1 MIYLTSVKDFKK
13 DTVNDDIDKY
23 ISEIADKNLS
33 ALEKLYKITNT
44 SVYSFALSILKNTY
58 DAQDVMHDCY
68 ISIFSSAENY
78 HSYGKP
84 LAWILKITKNLCL
97 MKLREYK
104 KKSDIP
110 KEDWEFYLDS
120 HDNISYEDKLVIR
133 DCMNKLSDEE
143 RQIVV
148 LHAVSGFKHREIAD
162 ILEIPLSTVLS
173 KYSRAVK
180 KFKISYEEAD
190 KNEKKSV

>member
-1 MIYLTSVKDFKK
+1 
-13 DTVNDDIDKY
+13 
-23 ISEIADKNLS
+23 
-33 ALEKLYKITNT
+33 
-44 SVYSFALSILKNTY
+44 
-58 DAQDVMHDCY
+58 
-68 ISIFSSAENY
+68 
-78 HSYGKP
+78 
-84 LAWILKITKNLCL
+84 